1 MLTACVSIFAYI
13 WLLIIVVWSTPGV
26 ITLAEAVLTF
36 VFFWILLAA
45 AYLCDRKCFL
55 DKKQVAPMSK
65 TVADLSNDLPS
76 SSKGG
81 GGEGPLGE
89 GQVNA
94 LAHKPRPHPLTLTPP
109 NQPSPHRLARS
120 PVSPSC
126 GSSKG

>member
-1 MLTACVSIFAYI
+1 M
-13 WLLIIVVWSTPGV
+13 

-81 GGEGPLGE
+81 EGPLGE

-94 LAHKPRPHPLTLTPP
+94 LAHKPLPHPLTLTPKP
-109 NQPSPHRLARS
+109 ALPASSRTP

>member
-1 MLTACVSIFAYI
+1 MYVLTACVSIFAYI

-81 GGEGPLGE
+81 EGPLGE

-94 LAHKPRPHPLTLTPP
+94 LAHKPLPHPLTLTPKP
-109 NQPSPHRLARS
+109 ALPASSRTP